1 MVVQIAK
8 TFNLSLDQLILGDNT
23 MTDKLVNDGSEVKK
37 AKFNL
42 LSIIF
47 LTLGAM
53 CFLTKALIG
62 QPKIDSNGILYEP
75 FFLIP
80 IGYLFLGIIGL
91 GIVFIKK
98 VVKNSHSIKANEQ

>member
-53 CFLTKALIG
+53 CFWA
-62 QPKIDSNGILYEP
+62 S
-75 FFLIP
+75 
-80 IGYLFLGIIGL
+80 
-91 GIVFIKK
+91 VIKMRIYN
-98 VVKNSHSIKANEQ
+98 VKHYTAAETR